1 MSGYESLEAVNI
13 LSEPPIIRNSSIKM
27 AQFENGGKSTS
38 IVKQEDRKESVS
50 LGLVNPHYSGPS
62 VDESEEERHAR

>member
-1 MSGYESLEAVNI
+1 M
-13 LSEPPIIRNSSIKM
+13 KM
-27 AQFENGGKSTS
+27 AQYENGGKSTS